1 MKISASIFFLLCMA
15 VTSSVLAAQPLTY
28 KTLNKPVPTDQP
40 DKIEVLEFFWY
51 GCPHCYHFEPEVS
64 AWLKTK
70 ADDVVFKR
78 VAAPLNPAWGIHS
91 KFFYTAE
98 AMGVVDKV
106 HKPLFDALN
115 SNDKELRAELFSKEG
130 LIKFA
135 ADHGVDAD
143 KFRTT
148 WDSFFVNLRI
158 NQAKKLAALYKVT
171 GVPAVAVNGKYKTGL
186 GLAGS
191 YPNVINTINQLV
203 EKERA
208 AMAEPTASSQ

>member
-1 MKISASIFFLLCMA
+1 MA
-15 VTSSVLAAQPLTY
+15 VTSWALAAQPVTY
-28 KTLNKPVPTDQP
+28 KTLNKPVPVDQP

-64 AWLKTK
+64 AWLETK

-91 KFFYTAE
+91 KFYYTAE
-98 AMGVVDKV
+98 AMGVVDKL

-115 SNDKELRAELFSKEG
+115 SGSKEQRAELYSKDG
-130 LIKFA
+130 LIQFA
-135 ADHGVDAD
+135 ANHGVDAD

-171 GVPAVAVNGKYKTGL
+171 GVPAVAVNGKYKSGL

-191 YPNVINTINQLV
+191 YPNVINTINQLID
-203 EKERA
+203 KERA
-208 AMAEPTASSQ
+208 GKTAITASSE